1 MKKNAMPKKFLPG
14 KLGQAA
20 ILTGLAGFVITG
32 CVVSNPETASVVS
45 QPKTAATKNITSF
58 SAALSCMD
66 DLFLSYKRKGLVITS
81 QGLPDETQQVKA
93 GTKDMMISAI
103 SAMSVKSNAFKFV
116 DFDGGQTD
124 ISNLQN
130 MIGSA
135 EVLQNEGFQ
144 IPSHYIRGAITSLD
158 PGVTTDKVGGG
169 ISVPA
174 LALGVSKDQMVSVI
188 SMDMNIGNLAT
199 RQILP
204 GKNAKNSISVVRAGA
219 GGDADGKIGKAGL
232 FFNLSLDRSEGP
244 AAAVR
249 TLIELSLIEVLGKL
263 NEVPYWKCLDIPATS
278 PQMMQQAREWY
289 DRMSIKDRTALT
301 QRVLQGG
308 GYLTGD
314 FKSGVIDEATKTAIS
329 RFQSDNGQ
337 IADGRIN
344 FDLYYSFLTKDLILA
359 PAQGSDGTPES
370 AVSQVKPVTTT
381 PLSLKLSTS
390 KGKSPT
396 LRAKEQLQLD
406 ASVTD
411 PAYLYCFYQ
420 DHTKTVV
427 RVFPN
432 RFKTDSYIGAG
443 ERVKFPDKDFSIL
456 MEKPNTTEKVLCMA
470 SRREVGI
477 SLPHKLYAKDLAPL
491 KVGSLDEVLNEFKK
505 IDGLLAHDEV
515 TVKVTP

>member
-1 MKKNAMPKKFLPG
+1 MPKNFFPG
-14 KLGQAA
+14 VLGRSA
-20 ILTGLAGFVITG
+20 ILTGLVGVVVAG
-32 CVVSNPETASVVS
+32 CVASNPETANVVS

-58 SAALSCMD
+58 STALSCMD
-66 DLFLSYKRKGLVITS
+66 DMFLSYKRKGLVITS

-116 DFDGGQTD
+116 DFDGNQTD

-144 IPSHYIRGAITSLD
+144 IPSHYIRGAITQLD
-158 PGVTTDKVGGG
+158 PGVTSDKVGGG

-174 LALGVSKDQMVSVI
+174 LSLGVSKDQMVSVI
-188 SMDMNIGNLAT
+188 SMDMNIGKLAT

-204 GKNAKNSISVVRAGA
+204 GKSAKNSISVVRSGAGA
-219 GGDADGKIGKAGL
+219 DADGKIGKAGL
-232 FFNLSLDRSEGP
+232 FFNISMDRSEGP

-263 NEVPYWKCLDIPATS
+263 NEVPYWKCLDIPSTA
-278 PQMMQQAREWY
+278 PQMMQQAKEWY
-289 DRMSIKDRTALT
+289 ERMSIKDRTSLT
-301 QRVLQGG
+301 QRVLLGS
-308 GYLTGD
+308 GYLTAD
-314 FKSGVIDEATKTAIS
+314 YKNGVIDEATKTAIG
-329 RFQSDNGQ
+329 RYQSDNNL
-337 IADGRIN
+337 IADGRVN
-344 FDLYYSFLTKDLILA
+344 FDLYYSFLSKDMVLA
-359 PAQGSDGTPES
+359 QEKTGEGKPEDV
-370 AVSQVKPVTTT
+370 AAQVKPVTTV
-381 PLSLKLSTS
+381 PLSLKLTST
-390 KGKSPT
+390 KGKSP
-396 LRAKEQLQLD
+396 LLHVKEALQLD
-406 ASVTD
+406 VSVTD

-420 DHTKTVV
+420 DHAKSVV
-427 RVFPN
+427 RIYPN
-432 RFKTDSYIGAG
+432 RFKTDSYTAAG

-477 SLPHKLYAKDLAPL
+477 SLPPKLYAKDLAPI
-491 KVGSLDEVLNEFKK
+491 KVGSLDEVLSEFKK
-505 IDGLLAHDEV
+505 IDGLLAYDEI